1 MWWKSFKYQMEK
13 GKDQCVIK
21 MSKALSF
28 YLGWI
33 IILVCLKIQDSVLKQ
48 VISHRFTTAELC
60 GWPLGVETRSSGRGW
75 KKRLFIT
82 IASLQPLLRR
92 PGFKSQHPHGISQM
106 NVIPVPGD
114 PSNASVNTRH
124 KYGAQT
130 HMQATYI
137 PNRSTF

>member
-1 MWWKSFKYQMEK
+1 LTILIWGWRDGIVVKS
-13 GKDQCVIK
+13 
-21 MSKALSF
+21 
-28 YLGWI
+28 
-33 IILVCLKIQDSVLKQ
+33 
-48 VISHRFTTAELC
+48 
-60 GWPLGVETRSSGRGW
+60 
-75 KKRLFIT
+75 LFF
-82 IASLQPLLRR
+82 QPLLRR